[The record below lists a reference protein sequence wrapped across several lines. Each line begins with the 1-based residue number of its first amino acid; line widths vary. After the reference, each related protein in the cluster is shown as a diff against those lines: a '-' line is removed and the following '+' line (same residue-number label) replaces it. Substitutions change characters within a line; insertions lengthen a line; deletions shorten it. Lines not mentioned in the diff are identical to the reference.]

1 MQPESMVQKDGSK
14 GIKFVMEHGPPPVRF
29 FAFNNFPIFSSGGV
43 LPIIKSLDANNKLV
57 DNDKR

>member
-29 FAFNNFPIFSSGGV
+29 LLSTIF
-43 LPIIKSLDANNKLV
+43 LFLALV
-57 DNDKR
+57 VVNL